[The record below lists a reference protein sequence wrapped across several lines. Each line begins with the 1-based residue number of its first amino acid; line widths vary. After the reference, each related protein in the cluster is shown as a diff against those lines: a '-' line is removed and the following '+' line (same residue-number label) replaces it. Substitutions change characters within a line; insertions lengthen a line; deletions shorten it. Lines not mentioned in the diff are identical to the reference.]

1 MKLFKIQNELIA
13 DSTADAWYRISV
25 TGPALHYS
33 WSSGSGPDGEF
44 SHVIGEHRDRA
55 VCRAEPCLTMSW
67 GMDGHDRTELS
78 ELHFDWADRLV
89 NKTVARFWVDF
100 FWNNALIDRV
110 ELARI
115 DGGQGTI
122 PMPGKGMEVTNFQ
135 VAVAYLVDGLE
146 DSSGYDNPGHYLD
159 LIHAKRV
166 HDVSRGGAGSLG

>member
-13 DSTADAWYRISV
+13 DSTAAAWYRVSV
-25 TGPALHYS
+25 AGPSHY
-33 WSSGSGPDGEF
+33 
-44 SHVIGEHRDRA
+44 RA

-67 GMDGHDRTELS
+67 GMGVHDRAELS
-78 ELHFDWADRLV
+78 ELHFDWADRFV
-89 NKTVARFWVDF
+89 NKAVAPFWVDF

-122 PMPGKGMEVTNFQ
+122 PMPGPGMEVTNFQ

-146 DSSGYDNPGHYLD
+146 ASAGYDNPGHYLD

-166 HDVSRGGAGSLG
+166 HDVPRGGAGSLG